1 MYVCIYNIYLCTKI
15 YIISIYVFGFMS
27 GDFDLKVIVSIISKS
42 FSVLLLLLTLKPR
55 PAFQMWLHLL
65 LTLESQGP
73 CF

>member
-27 GDFDLKVIVSIISKS
+27 GDFDLKVIVT